1 MITGPAYDDPVAPVA
16 ATPAVDITP
25 PVAARNAELPAAGL
39 TNGRSYLQTPTKC
52 TSIGRTVRLPARFRQ
67 DYIMN

>member
-25 PVAARNAELPAAGL
+25 PVAAGNAELPA
-39 TNGRSYLQTPTKC
+39 TNGRSDLQTPTKC

>member
-1 MITGPAYDDPVAPVA
+1 MITGLAYDDPVAPVA

-25 PVAARNAELPAAGL
+25 PVAASNAELPALGS
-39 TNGRSYLQTPTKC
+39 TNARSDLQTPTKC
-52 TSIGRTVRLPARFRQ
+52 ISSGRTARLPARFRQ